1 MAKKQQI
8 DYNALPDIE
17 EVDYSALPDIEGDS
31 KKKEPS
37 TEVSKSLEEPS
48 TSVGTDDVT
57 TQGLSFR
64 EQERE
69 SVPDYMGLFDNK
81 DKVEAANSLGVSLDF
96 YNQVNQ
102 AAKSAE
108 RPTEFLFDVE
118 NMKRRLNALPEYF
131 PELSSDVEAIKSK
144 LKDVNA
150 LNIESIKASV
160 DAIEGKVYSPPVS
173 FGMMGDV
180 NTGNPNWTNYEQEV
194 LKNPQALATERLLMD
209 TKNVRQA
216 ASEEGGVGSIVSGTG
231 KGLEKWLVDWAKF
244 SDDLRS
250 NPAVKQMEDKLFS
263 DNPDKKEFWES
274 LTTDERILA
283 RAIVDNY
290 QTRASL
296 LEQVPTSFKI
306 GEAVG
311 QSIGFM
317 AEFAATAGAGAG
329 TATTIRGLAGAGKL
343 SRMGVGAWAKLAQ
356 SGIQVAAMP
365 TLYRNIALDVS
376 KGESFGKSMLDNY
389 WELGAETLSERIF
402 LKNPA
407 TKDALSAADRI
418 FRRMGINFATDK
430 GYAGVVKNIAEEYA
444 EEKFSEVA
452 TAPKDYKDFRSFWNE
467 FVDKENLAVTL
478 GSVSIMVGAP
488 GGAVTTLDKAGRVYD
503 QVKMKRLENI
513 VPKDIREEVDVILSD
528 TELGV
533 KEQYDLIIQSVN
545 DRATQEEL
553 GENPAD
559 MAANVLRYA
568 KAKVKERVQET
579 AENENWQEQR
589 VAETETP
596 TAGEVEPVGEMQQKL
611 DYLIERGVEVPD
623 GSKEADVDKLYRQE
637 RVKVIKEGNAE
648 LDVKIAEAQ
657 TRLGLET
664 TPDVEIS
671 DDTEL
676 TLEQLDN
683 GEPVTNEFLKKA
695 SDELYEKYNELEA
708 MKQSDSRVYTTE
720 QIESMQEFLGEE
732 ITKLEDY
739 AKEQAETGKFV
750 GETETGEITEE
761 GTEEIVEVKPKI
773 KEDGKEMQER
783 EGAQQGVQK
792 PEDEVTER
800 SEETAEAVE
809 AAGEEAVVPVTSFK
823 KGDGGTKGTFKDKSG
838 KIYKSLVPQRAVFK
852 DGKAVR
858 EPIEGA
864 TTDEHSILSELQ
876 DRSYVPKVGGVVE
889 TSEGAAFEIE
899 ELSEVDKL
907 SRDEYLQ
914 LRANIEQL
922 NSDGYQIGDMVSV
935 MRRPDTGEVVITD
948 FSTAQKGVKDANDVD
963 LLSGVE
969 EKLSPKDRAW
979 VDTRSKAVNARKV
992 AELVGERLEGNKYLL
1007 TQRPPSIGTHPIEG
1021 LVGDPVEK
1029 QMDGRTV
1036 YELSYE
1042 KPLSDAEVQRFEL
1055 SPVLSPSDYVGMI
1068 ASGVTPGIDFYV
1080 KNVKDRTVTLEAVAP
1095 NGKTITNNMRTAE
1108 FVRKINNNE
1117 LSLSEP
1123 SLKPTTSPQKPS
1135 DRVSPEK
1142 GVTTPP
1148 AEKVAETAPTQADI
1162 AKLEQTRA
1170 KLERETKKAE
1180 NKERLARIFDNA
1192 ARLTGAR
1199 KDVVGD
1205 ERKQI
1210 RKQLIDDVIDYVK
1223 TEFELAGQALVD
1235 RVKSFVKEN
1244 NLPVEDLQDNEIT
1257 KSKSY
1262 AEEIGE
1268 KVKKPVQEKGTEQK
1282 KVRQVRVRDDEKD
1295 RVETKPP
1302 KKGVKESRLGVRY
1315 AFGEGFSEKAKEE
1328 YAAKG
1333 LHEYDPEKQEDVIVI
1348 AKSIMEL
1355 NDLDKI
1361 QRIFDN
1367 KQLPRRVR
1375 TVVGALLAQE
1385 YSNQAEKFLKAGD
1398 LKNGDDFIDRE
1409 QAVMKSMQDE
1419 LATESGR
1426 DVAIFGADLIMEI
1439 LTPYKTARQIER
1451 SITNRREGIRKSK
1464 SFKNTKTIVE
1474 GELSDLRR
1482 SVLREVGKQQR
1493 VVEAKKKATRKKDPE
1508 KEKIRNRIS
1517 SLKDQLRAARRG
1529 SASMSIVGLSS
1540 EEIEILGNIAVEY
1553 VKLGFV
1559 NIKQLVQKL
1568 KKDAADVGLTLTD
1581 EQAKS
1586 VIPKI
1591 DGKDV
1596 ETLEK
1601 EQAIRD
1607 AAESLALKE
1616 FGHVADKK
1624 TKKDDPVLQMVNA
1637 LVSKFK
1643 ERAEEGEKPKRK
1655 SALDIVTEAIVN
1667 KDKYMSVWKA
1677 AKKEVDDLI
1686 TKDENLSAEQ
1696 KELYKERV
1704 AQAYKNATEFSV
1716 SERQVQQLIR
1726 DTLREQNISID
1737 DVVRDHYDRKELHKQ
1752 QLIRDLQKRA
1762 GLDGEAAQEL
1772 ADVIDN
1778 AFNTLMAEKGT
1789 KIVDR
1794 YLGKKNKKQTKK
1806 EHKDEVA
1813 RLIELINI
1821 GALDTVE
1828 GNELMLDLYGV
1839 RNLTS
1844 EEKTR
1849 IKNLA
1854 TLVQKTK
1861 SPQKRHKNAQRMM
1874 SYVYSLQKVDPAEV
1888 AVGFWYGNVLFGLGT
1903 HMKNYFDAY
1912 ISSWV
1917 ETAKMAGYNPMV
1929 LKRAILAHFRGYWKE
1944 GGVRFRE
1951 TMATGV
1957 TPIQKRFDIPSILE
1971 RGDFAAAEGSGIIG
1985 KVNMTLLNWYKNA
1998 LKYNLRLLPG
2008 FDSLIYASAQEAMA
2022 DIMATREVL
2031 ASYSGQKKTKELRA
2045 QIQKEIDTKLALL
2058 PDIRATIEAK
2068 VEKESQEYADLQ
2080 ESLGEP
2086 RTGYSKREKA
2096 IRVYELINEARPIS
2110 IVEDAY
2116 DIAGRTLGNI
2126 ATYGYIGR
2134 MVSVLS
2140 NQILRK
2146 AEMTFRKPIFQLK
2159 NITKKGRPVFTFQ
2172 DGKEIKVKPLALVM
2186 AFTRIVAN
2194 VATRN
2199 LGGNLLVAMARAKK
2213 GRFGIFLGKDD
2224 PYRVE
2229 MTELERTQSKRWIW
2243 QLAVLQTMLY
2253 LLTEPGEDDEDPALQ
2268 ITLNGT
2274 GDYKR
2279 NKKELEPTG
2288 WQPYSIIVSNP
2299 ANPDKDWHLDYRL
2312 LGTLAVPLMAVGY
2325 MRDKQRY
2332 QDSEKSDMALMM
2344 EGLLVSIPLVLE
2356 TTPIFGLR
2364 KLTDAFFDITKGGD
2378 DGFNKLLQLTG
2389 GMGTGFIPAPRV
2401 FSDIE
2406 DIWDTVME
2414 EPHKTAVTGYEK
2426 LLQYIPFYGKLM
2438 PYGRT
2443 AYDVFG
2449 KEIPAKSAVQRII
2462 GNAKEDKLI
2471 QYYLN
2476 NGYKRPVH
2484 DMNDTSFMLYDED
2497 GNIVRRK
2504 LKGGNRE
2511 EVSLFDDYDQ
2521 ATGLAFE
2528 QAVQEALDAGME
2540 GQEMVD
2546 FLDKSWRRIVDDAKK
2561 AVFAASQDF
2570 PVKYDKDAEVIQ

>member
-430 GYAGVVKNIAEEYA
+430 GYAGVVKNIAEEYT
-444 EEKFSEVA
+444 EEKFSEIA

-596 TAGEVEPVGEMQQKL
+596 TVGKVEPVGEMQTQL
-611 DYLIERGVEVPD
+611 DYLKERGVEVPD

-637 RVKVIKEGNAE
+637 RVKAIKEGNAE
-648 LDVKIAEAQ
+648 LDGQIAEAQ
-657 TRLGLET
+657 ARLGLET

-732 ITKLEDY
+732 ITKLENY

-750 GETETGEITEE
+750 GETETGEVTER
-761 GTEEIVEVKPKI
+761 GAEEVVEVKPKI

-800 SEETAEAVE
+800 GEETAEAVE
-809 AAGEEAVVPVTSFK
+809 AAGEEAVNKPIETNKSGTNFYDPTKLEKEEFDVEIDREDVAAPQDRGGGKMFERIRVWSKKKYPNKIIEGGVRNSVDVIKRNDGSVAVEYNNTIVEAKSEQDAIDMATSF
-823 KGDGGTKGTFKDKSG
+823 
-838 KIYKSLVPQRAVFK
+838 
-852 DGKAVR
+852 
-858 EPIEGA
+858 
-864 TTDEHSILSELQ
+864 LSVL
-876 DRSYVPKVGGVVE
+876 DRDAS
-889 TSEGAAFEIE
+889 A
-899 ELSEVDKL
+899 
-907 SRDEYLQ
+907 Q
-914 LRANIEQL
+914 LI
-922 NSDGYQIGDMVSV
+922 
-935 MRRPDTGEVVITD
+935 
-948 FSTAQKGVKDANDVD
+948 
-963 LLSGVE
+963 
-969 EKLSPKDRAW
+969 
-979 VDTRSKAVNARKV
+979 
-992 AELVGERLEGNKYLL
+992 
-1007 TQRPPSIGTHPIEG
+1007 
-1021 LVGDPVEK
+1021 
-1029 QMDGRTV
+1029 
-1036 YELSYE
+1036 
-1042 KPLSDAEVQRFEL
+1042 
-1055 SPVLSPSDYVGMI
+1055 
-1068 ASGVTPGIDFYV
+1068 
-1080 KNVKDRTVTLEAVAP
+1080 
-1095 NGKTITNNMRTAE
+1095 
-1108 FVRKINNNE
+1108 
-1117 LSLSEP
+1117 
-1123 SLKPTTSPQKPS
+1123 KPTTAPQKPS

-1142 GVTTPP
+1142 GVTTPQK
-1148 AEKVAETAPTQADI
+1148 EKVAETAPTQAEAAKVEQGAGIKPKNVRDVYKAGREVFGLNRAQALAQAVVVDRIIGKI
-1162 AKLEQTRA
+1162 AKRRGVNKSKVYSEIEFRKSTLEDLSKESRNLYQAVWHGSPHAFEKFTTDKIGTGEGAQAFGWGLYFTDRKGIAEGYAKMGNRNVIKVNGIEFRDYVSSLLGNEFASDRFFLNNPLLDISKSKADLISSLDKIIKSNKKLIEDDSLTDEDFDVLGTDYYAVKREMNIAQKIKDDVLSIDEKNIKSPQRNLYKVKLHGDRAIDDFNYLRWDKEVSNDVIQRIKEKDKSLGENLERWRDEGVVPASARNDNFDGKNVYKYIESYLGSPKEASLFLLDAKIDGIKYPTEITRKGTHEESFNYVIFDENVAEIEEHIKFQRGQGAKGAIQFLEDGNAIIHALTDPNVSTPLHEIAHLYEKYMSKAERDAVLKWAKHKEWTTETSEKFARGFEKYLAEGKAPNTALQKVFDRFKEWLTDIYNGITGSEIDLELNDEMRAVYSAMLGEDVVGVSMEQRRA

-1180 NKERLARIFDNA
+1180 NKERLARIFENA

-1210 RKQLIDDVIDYVK
+1210 RKQLIDDIIEYVK

-1282 KVRQVRVRDDEKD
+1282 EVRQVRVRDDEKD

-1333 LHEYDPEKQEDVIVI
+1333 LHEYDPEKQEDVIAI

-1385 YSNQAEKFLKAGD
+1385 YSNHAG
-1398 LKNGDDFIDRE
+1398 
-1409 QAVMKSMQDE
+1409 
-1419 LATESGR
+1419 
-1426 DVAIFGADLIMEI
+1426 
-1439 LTPYKTARQIER
+1439 
-1451 SITNRREGIRKSK
+1451 SK
-1464 SFKNTKTIVE
+1464 
-1474 GELSDLRR
+1474 L
-1482 SVLREVGKQQR
+1482 
-1493 VVEAKKKATRKKDPE
+1493 
-1508 KEKIRNRIS
+1508 
-1517 SLKDQLRAARRG
+1517 
-1529 SASMSIVGLSS
+1529 
-1540 EEIEILGNIAVEY
+1540 
-1553 VKLGFV
+1553 
-1559 NIKQLVQKL
+1559 
-1568 KKDAADVGLTLTD
+1568 
-1581 EQAKS
+1581 
-1586 VIPKI
+1586 
-1591 DGKDV
+1591 
-1596 ETLEK
+1596 
-1601 EQAIRD
+1601 
-1607 AAESLALKE
+1607 
-1616 FGHVADKK
+1616 
-1624 TKKDDPVLQMVNA
+1624 
-1637 LVSKFK
+1637 
-1643 ERAEEGEKPKRK
+1643 
-1655 SALDIVTEAIVN
+1655 
-1667 KDKYMSVWKA
+1667 
-1677 AKKEVDDLI
+1677 
-1686 TKDENLSAEQ
+1686 
-1696 KELYKERV
+1696 
-1704 AQAYKNATEFSV
+1704 
-1716 SERQVQQLIR
+1716 
-1726 DTLREQNISID
+1726 
-1737 DVVRDHYDRKELHKQ
+1737 
-1752 QLIRDLQKRA
+1752 
-1762 GLDGEAAQEL
+1762 
-1772 ADVIDN
+1772 
-1778 AFNTLMAEKGT
+1778 
-1789 KIVDR
+1789 
-1794 YLGKKNKKQTKK
+1794 
-1806 EHKDEVA
+1806 
-1813 RLIELINI
+1813 
-1821 GALDTVE
+1821 
-1828 GNELMLDLYGV
+1828 
-1839 RNLTS
+1839 
-1844 EEKTR
+1844 
-1849 IKNLA
+1849 
-1854 TLVQKTK
+1854 
-1861 SPQKRHKNAQRMM
+1861 
-1874 SYVYSLQKVDPAEV
+1874 
-1888 AVGFWYGNVLFGLGT
+1888 
-1903 HMKNYFDAY
+1903 
-1912 ISSWV
+1912 
-1917 ETAKMAGYNPMV
+1917 
-1929 LKRAILAHFRGYWKE
+1929 
-1944 GGVRFRE
+1944 
-1951 TMATGV
+1951 
-1957 TPIQKRFDIPSILE
+1957 
-1971 RGDFAAAEGSGIIG
+1971 
-1985 KVNMTLLNWYKNA
+1985 
-1998 LKYNLRLLPG
+1998 
-2008 FDSLIYASAQEAMA
+2008 
-2022 DIMATREVL
+2022 
-2031 ASYSGQKKTKELRA
+2031 
-2045 QIQKEIDTKLALL
+2045 
-2058 PDIRATIEAK
+2058 
-2068 VEKESQEYADLQ
+2068 
-2080 ESLGEP
+2080 
-2086 RTGYSKREKA
+2086 
-2096 IRVYELINEARPIS
+2096 
-2110 IVEDAY
+2110 
-2116 DIAGRTLGNI
+2116 
-2126 ATYGYIGR
+2126 
-2134 MVSVLS
+2134 
-2140 NQILRK
+2140 
-2146 AEMTFRKPIFQLK
+2146 
-2159 NITKKGRPVFTFQ
+2159 
-2172 DGKEIKVKPLALVM
+2172 
-2186 AFTRIVAN
+2186 
-2194 VATRN
+2194 
-2199 LGGNLLVAMARAKK
+2199 
-2213 GRFGIFLGKDD
+2213 
-2224 PYRVE
+2224 
-2229 MTELERTQSKRWIW
+2229 
-2243 QLAVLQTMLY
+2243 
-2253 LLTEPGEDDEDPALQ
+2253 
-2268 ITLNGT
+2268 
-2274 GDYKR
+2274 
-2279 NKKELEPTG
+2279 
-2288 WQPYSIIVSNP
+2288 
-2299 ANPDKDWHLDYRL
+2299 
-2312 LGTLAVPLMAVGY
+2312 
-2325 MRDKQRY
+2325 
-2332 QDSEKSDMALMM
+2332 
-2344 EGLLVSIPLVLE
+2344 
-2356 TTPIFGLR
+2356 
-2364 KLTDAFFDITKGGD
+2364 
-2378 DGFNKLLQLTG
+2378 
-2389 GMGTGFIPAPRV
+2389 
-2401 FSDIE
+2401 
-2406 DIWDTVME
+2406 
-2414 EPHKTAVTGYEK
+2414 
-2426 LLQYIPFYGKLM
+2426 
-2438 PYGRT
+2438 
-2443 AYDVFG
+2443 
-2449 KEIPAKSAVQRII
+2449 
-2462 GNAKEDKLI
+2462 
-2471 QYYLN
+2471 
-2476 NGYKRPVH
+2476 
-2484 DMNDTSFMLYDED
+2484 
-2497 GNIVRRK
+2497 
-2504 LKGGNRE
+2504 
-2511 EVSLFDDYDQ
+2511 
-2521 ATGLAFE
+2521 
-2528 QAVQEALDAGME
+2528 
-2540 GQEMVD
+2540 
-2546 FLDKSWRRIVDDAKK
+2546 
-2561 AVFAASQDF
+2561 
-2570 PVKYDKDAEVIQ
+2570 